1 LEIQQP
7 QILSEHFKNGLPFL
21 EIMPGKNKEEYEQ
34 TLEIR
39 TLSNNKS
46 GCTSYSDEF
55 KNFKGRDSGS
65 DFGLLLVDS
74 DNCSLSTKIHFAQ
87 LADAKVLLLKYVDDK
102 IEEAEVVR
110 SSFEGV
116 RIPIFMLKASDAQYI
131 NDVLHSEGSQSQLR
145 LKLTHVNEIDRSSNK
160 IQIYM
165 SSLVTNNPMISFLSD
180 LKDHSKIFSKYQI
193 EIRYL
198 LSFCKSCKQKNWLR
212 REQNCLS
219 GGRYCVISSD
229 YKTNQPTLETLRQIC
244 IRKVKG
250 TDLLINYLIDM
261 KKKFDAEERAGSFS
275 EANFQLYSE
284 TSMKNVGIEAALVQQ
299 CVDGSFVSKTNDGKV
314 EVNLDD
320 NTLLSEEQ
328 QEFLKI
334 TKYNIFPLII
344 INKVQYDRSINIR
357 DFIRFGCQN
366 HLFDCRGFKG
376 FKKTFLVV
384 LVALALVFV
393 FVIVA
398 FCRRVLKKKMDN
410 EMNIKVNAAIKK
422 YLTVD
427 KV

>member
-1 LEIQQP
+1 
-7 QILSEHFKNGLPFL
+7 
-21 EIMPGKNKEEYEQ
+21 M
-34 TLEIR
+34 
-39 TLSNNKS
+39 
-46 GCTSYSDEF
+46 
-55 KNFKGRDSGS
+55 
-65 DFGLLLVDS
+65 DS

-284 TSMKNVGIEAALVQQ
+284 NSMKNVGIEAALVQQ